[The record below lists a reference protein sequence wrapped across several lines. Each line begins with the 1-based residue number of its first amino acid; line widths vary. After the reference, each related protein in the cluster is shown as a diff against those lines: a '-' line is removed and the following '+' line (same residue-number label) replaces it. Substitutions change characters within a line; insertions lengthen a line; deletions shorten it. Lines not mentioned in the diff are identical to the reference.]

1 MVIWHEI
8 LFAVNGVS
16 KKLQSPSMCIDSTL
30 QQIEGIRT
38 YFLNFRNDGFASSL
52 IIAKEIAS
60 EMGVEPSLPVKRK
73 SQRKKHFDEIDYDE
87 AILQAEDAFK
97 VNYFLV
103 MVDMAITSLKSRFE
117 ELQSFQ
123 SIFGFLMSSVALKS
137 LDGSHIKDRCTKLA
151 HTLSL
156 ESGAC
161 DVELNDLISELGVLQ
176 YALPNKSMTGLEIFE
191 YVRAADCYPNIYIAY
206 RILFTLPV
214 TVASAERSFSKLKL
228 LKNHLRSTMS
238 QERLNGLATIC
249 IEKKLLDEI
258 DIDTIINDFASRSV
272 RRNF

>member
-1 MVIWHEI
+1 
-8 LFAVNGVS
+8 
-16 KKLQSPSMCIDSTL
+16 
-30 QQIEGIRT
+30 
-38 YFLNFRNDGFASSL
+38 
-52 IIAKEIAS
+52 
-60 EMGVEPSLPVKRK
+60 
-73 SQRKKHFDEIDYDE
+73 
-87 AILQAEDAFK
+87 
-97 VNYFLV
+97 
-103 MVDMAITSLKSRFE
+103 
-117 ELQSFQ
+117 
-123 SIFGFLMSSVALKS
+123 MSSIALKS
-137 LDGSHIKDRCTKLA
+137 LDGSHIKGRCTKLA

-214 TVASAERSFSKLKL
+214 TVASAERSFSKVKL
-228 LKNHLRSTMS
+228 LKNHLRPTMS

>member
-1 MVIWHEI
+1 
-8 LFAVNGVS
+8 
-16 KKLQSPSMCIDSTL
+16 
-30 QQIEGIRT
+30 
-38 YFLNFRNDGFASSL
+38 
-52 IIAKEIAS
+52 
-60 EMGVEPSLPVKRK
+60 
-73 SQRKKHFDEIDYDE
+73 
-87 AILQAEDAFK
+87 LQAEDAFK

-137 LDGSHIKDRCTKLA
+137 LYGSHIKDRCTKLT

-156 ESGAC
+156 ESSAC
-161 DVELNDLISELGVLQ
+161 DVELNYLISELGVLQ
-176 YALPNKSMTGLEIFE
+176 YALLNKSMTGLETFE

-206 RILFTLPV
+206 KILFTLPV
-214 TVASAERSFSKLKL
+214 TVASAERSFSKLKF

-238 QERLNGLATIC
+238 QERLNGFATIC

-258 DIDTIINDFASRSV
+258 DIDTIINDFTSRIV

>member
-1 MVIWHEI
+1 M
-8 LFAVNGVS
+8 
-16 KKLQSPSMCIDSTL
+16 D
-30 QQIEGIRT
+30 
-38 YFLNFRNDGFASSL
+38 
-52 IIAKEIAS
+52 
-60 EMGVEPSLPVKRK
+60 VEPSLPVKRK
-73 SQRKKHFDEIDYDE
+73 SQRNKHFDEIDYDE

-117 ELQSFQ
+117 ELQSFP
-123 SIFGFLMSSVALKS
+123 SIFGFLLSSVALKS
-137 LDGSHIKDRCTKLA
+137 LDGSHIKDRCTKLER
-151 HTLSL
+151 TLSL

-161 DVELNDLISELGVLQ
+161 DIELNDLISELGVLR

-206 RILFTLPV
+206 RILFTLLV